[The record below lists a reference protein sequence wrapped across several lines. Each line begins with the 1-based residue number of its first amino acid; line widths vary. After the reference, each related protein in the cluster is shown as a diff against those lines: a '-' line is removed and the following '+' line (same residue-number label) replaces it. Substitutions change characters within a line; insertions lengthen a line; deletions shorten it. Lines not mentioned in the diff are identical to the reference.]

1 MLRCEEVTVR
11 YGAHVAVDRLDLEAA
26 DGEVV
31 CVLGPS
37 GCGKSTLLRAI
48 AGLEPLT
55 AGAISLDG
63 ADLSGR
69 RPDQRD
75 VGLMFQ
81 DHALFPHRT
90 VADNVAFG
98 PRMRGL
104 ARDAIRTRVAEA
116 LALVDLDGFGD
127 RRVTELSGGEQ
138 QRVALARA
146 LAPRP
151 RLLMLDEP
159 LGSLDRTL
167 RDQLLDQ
174 LPTVFAAAGCTVLY
188 VTHDQDEALSLA
200 DRVAVM
206 RAGRLVQTAPPDA
219 LWRAPRD
226 GFVAR
231 FLGIDL
237 VLDGE
242 VQGGVASTALGRIPT
257 PDLAEGPVEL
267 AVLPDAL
274 RLVAPVTGGPGGPGG
289 QRGSA
294 ATETGDPGG
303 TELVV
308 AGTVTGRRFAGDHT
322 VLTVR
327 PGAGPTLTV
336 PVWRAVPPEVGAAVT
351 VALDPTRLHPLEQ
364 PGPRARE
371 HR

>member
-1 MLRCEEVTVR
+1 MLRCSRVQVR
-11 YGAHVAVDRLDLEAA
+11 YGEHVAVDGVDLAAA

-48 AGLEPLT
+48 AGLEPLADGT
-55 AGAISLDG
+55 IELDG
-63 ADLSGR
+63 RDLAGR

-90 VADNVAFG
+90 VAENVAFG

-104 ARDAIRTRVAEA
+104 ARDAVRTRVDEA
-116 LALVDLDGFGD
+116 LDLVDLGGFGQ

-159 LGSLDRTL
+159 LGSLDRAL

-174 LPTVFAAAGCTVLY
+174 LPAVFAGAGCTVLY

-206 RAGRLVQTAPPDA
+206 RHGQLVQTAPPDQ
-219 LWRAPRD
+219 LWRTPRD

-237 VLDGE
+237 VLDVE
-242 VQGGVASTALGRIPT
+242 VRHGRARTAIGTFPWPAVADGA
-257 PDLAEGPVEL
+257 VQL

-274 RLVAPVTGGPGGPGG
+274 RLVAATPV
-289 QRGSA
+289 A
-294 ATETGDPGG
+294 AH
-303 TELVV
+303 ELAVE
-308 AGTVTGRRFAGDHT
+308 GRVTGRRFAGDHT
-322 VLTVR
+322 VVTVATT
-327 PGAGPTLTV
+327 AGPTLTV
-336 PVWRAVPPEVGAAVT
+336 PVWRARAPEVGSAVT
-351 VALDPTRLHPLEQ
+351 VALDPTRLHPLED
-364 PGPRARE
+364 G
-371 HR
+371 

>member
-1 MLRCEEVTVR
+1 MLRCDEVTVR

-31 CVLGPS
+31 AVLGPS

-48 AGLEPLT
+48 AGLEPLVGGT
-55 AGAISLDG
+55 IRLDG
-63 ADLSGR
+63 ADLTGR

-98 PRMRGL
+98 PRMQGL
-104 ARDAIRTRVAEA
+104 ARDAVRARVAEA
-116 LALVDLDGFGD
+116 LALVDLDGFGH

-174 LPTVFAAAGCTVLY
+174 LPAVFAAAGCTVLY

-242 VQGGVASTALGRIPT
+242 VQAGVAATALGRVAVPAL
-257 PDLAEGPVEL
+257 PDGPVEL

-274 RLVAPVTGGPGGPGG
+274 RLVTSETAGPGSSPGP
-289 QRGSA
+289 R
-294 ATETGDPGG
+294 
-303 TELVV
+303 VR
-308 AGTVTGRRFAGDHT
+308 GTVTGRRFAGDHS
-322 VLTVR
+322 VVSVR
-327 PGAGPTLTV
+327 PAAGPLLSV
-336 PVWRAVPPEVGAAVT
+336 PVWRAVPPEIGAEVT
-351 VALDPTRLHPLEQ
+351 VALDPTRLHPLE
-364 PGPRARE
+364 PAGRRARG

>member
-1 MLRCEEVTVR
+1 MLSCREVTVR
-11 YGAHVAVDRLDLEAA
+11 YGANVAVDRLDLSAS

-48 AGLEPLT
+48 AGLEPLRDGT
-55 AGAISLDG
+55 ITLDG
-63 ADLSGR
+63 HDLAGR

-81 DHALFPHRT
+81 DHALFPHRS

-104 ARDAIRTRVAEA
+104 ARAAIRARVDEV
-116 LALVDLDGFGD
+116 LALVDLAGFGH

-159 LGSLDRTL
+159 LGSLDRAL

-174 LPTVFAAAGCTVLY
+174 LPGVFANAGCTVLY

-206 RAGRLVQTAPPDA
+206 RAGRLVQTDAPDR
-219 LWRAPRD
+219 LWRRPRD
-226 GFVAR
+226 RFVAG

-237 VLDGE
+237 VLDADVRRGR
-242 VQGGVASTALGRIPT
+242 ATTALGTFGLPHVRDGT
-257 PDLAEGPVEL
+257 TQL

-274 RLVAPVTGGPGGPGG
+274 RLVAATPPAAHELGVTGK
-289 QRGSA
+289 
-294 ATETGDPGG
+294 
-303 TELVV
+303 
-308 AGTVTGRRFAGDHT
+308 VTGRRFAGDHT
-322 VLTVR
+322 VVTVEA
-327 PGAGPTLTV
+327 AGGPVLTV
-336 PVWRAVPPEVGAAVT
+336 PVWRTAPPEVGDTVT
-351 VALDPTRLHPLEQ
+351 VALDPSRVHPL
-364 PGPRARE
+364 GPS
-371 HR
+371 

>member
-1 MLRCEEVTVR
+1 MLRCSRVQVR
-11 YGAHVAVDRLDLEAA
+11 YGDHVAVDGVDLSAA

-37 GCGKSTLLRAI
+37 GCGKSTLLRAV

-55 AGAISLDG
+55 AGTIELDG
-63 ADLSGR
+63 HDLAGR

-90 VADNVAFG
+90 VAENVAFG
-98 PRMRGL
+98 PRMRGMGRDPVR
-104 ARDAIRTRVAEA
+104 ARVDQA
-116 LALVDLDGFGD
+116 LDLVDLGGFGQ

-159 LGSLDRTL
+159 LGSLDRAL
-167 RDQLLDQ
+167 RDQLLTQ
-174 LPTVFAAAGCTVLY
+174 LPAVFAAAGCTVLY

-206 RAGRLVQTAPPDA
+206 RRGRLVQTAPPDQ
-219 LWRAPRD
+219 LWRTPHD

-237 VLDGE
+237 VLDAE
-242 VQGGVASTALGRIPT
+242 VRHGWAHTVIGTFSSP
-257 PDLAEGPVEL
+257 EGTDGAVRF

-274 RLVAPVTGGPGGPGG
+274 RLVAVTPL
-289 QRGSA
+289 
-294 ATETGDPGG
+294 ATH
-303 TELVV
+303 EL
-308 AGTVTGRRFAGDHT
+308 AIEGRVTGRRFAGDHT
-322 VLTVR
+322 VITVAA
-327 PGAGPTLTV
+327 GTGPTLTV
-336 PVWRAVPPEVGAAVT
+336 PVWRARAPEVGATVT
-351 VALDPTRLHPLEQ
+351 VALDPARLHPLED
-364 PGPRARE
+364 G
-371 HR
+371 

>member
-1 MLRCEEVTVR
+1 MLSCREVTVR
-11 YGAHVAVDRLDLEAA
+11 YGAYVAVDRLELSAS

-48 AGLEPLT
+48 AGLEPLREGT
-55 AGAISLDG
+55 ITLDG
-63 ADLSGR
+63 HDLAGR

-81 DHALFPHRT
+81 DHALFPHRS

-104 ARDAIRTRVAEA
+104 PRAAVRARVDEV
-116 LALVDLDGFGD
+116 LALVDLAGFGH

-159 LGSLDRTL
+159 LGSLDRSL

-174 LPTVFAAAGCTVLY
+174 LPGVFASAGCTVLY

-206 RAGRLVQTAPPDA
+206 RAGRLVQTDTPDR
-219 LWRAPRD
+219 LWRRPRD
-226 GFVAR
+226 RFVAG

-237 VLDGE
+237 VLDAD
-242 VQGGVASTALGRIPT
+242 VRGGRAATALGT
-257 PDLAEGPVEL
+257 FGLPDVQDGTTQL

-274 RLVAPVTGGPGGPGG
+274 RLVGATPPAGHELGVTGK
-289 QRGSA
+289 
-294 ATETGDPGG
+294 
-303 TELVV
+303 
-308 AGTVTGRRFAGDHT
+308 VTGRRFAGDHT
-322 VLTVR
+322 VVTVEA
-327 PGAGPTLTV
+327 AGGPALTV
-336 PVWRAVPPEVGAAVT
+336 PVWRTAPPEVGDTVT
-351 VALDPTRLHPLEQ
+351 VALDPRRVHPLGPSR
-364 PGPRARE
+364 PG
-371 HR
+371 

>member
-1 MLRCEEVTVR
+1 
-11 YGAHVAVDRLDLEAA
+11 
-26 DGEVV
+26 
-31 CVLGPS
+31 VLGPS

-55 AGAISLDG
+55 AGTVALDG
-63 ADLSGR
+63 VDLAGR

-81 DHALFPHRT
+81 DHALFPHRS

-104 ARDAIRTRVAEA
+104 ARDAVRARADEA
-116 LALVDLDGFGD
+116 LALVDLEGFGP

-159 LGSLDRTL
+159 LGSLDRAL
-167 RDQLLDQ
+167 RDQLLEQ
-174 LPTVFAAAGCTVLY
+174 LPAVFAAAGCTVLY

-206 RAGRLVQTAPPDA
+206 RAGQLVQTAAPDT

-226 GFVAR
+226 AFVAR

-237 VLDGE
+237 VLE
-242 VQGGVASTALGRIPT
+242 ASVQAGTACTALGPVPLPGT
-257 PDLAEGPVEL
+257 ADGPREL

-274 RLVAPVTGGPGGPGG
+274 RLVATT
-289 QRGSA
+289 A
-294 ATETGDPGG
+294 LADH
-303 TELVV
+303 ELAVP
-308 AGTVTGRRFAGDHT
+308 GTVVGRRFAGDHT

-327 PGAGPTLTV
+327 ADAGPVLAV
-336 PVWRAVPPEVGAAVT
+336 PVWRAIPPEVGATVT
-351 VALDPTRLHPLEQ
+351 VALDPSRLHPLE
-364 PGPRARE
+364 PAHGRLHDRA
-371 HR
+371 

>member
-1 MLRCEEVTVR
+1 MLDCAGVSVR
-11 YGAHVAVDRLDLEAA
+11 YGELVAVDRLDLTAA

-55 AGAISLDG
+55 SGRISLDG
-63 ADLSGR
+63 RDLGGR

-81 DHALFPHRT
+81 DHALFPHRS

-104 ARDAIRTRVAEA
+104 SRGDIRRRVDEV
-116 LALVDLDGFGD
+116 LALVDLAGFED

-159 LGSLDRTL
+159 LGSLDRAL
-167 RDQLLDQ
+167 RDQLLEQ
-174 LPTVFAAAGCTVLY
+174 LPGVFANAGCTVLY

-200 DRVAVM
+200 DRVTVM
-206 RAGRLVQTAPPDA
+206 RAGRLVQTDRPDR
-219 LWRAPRD
+219 LWRTPRD
-226 GFVAR
+226 RFVAG
-231 FLGIDL
+231 FLGLDL
-237 VLDGE
+237 ILEAE
-242 VQGGVASTALGRIPT
+242 VRGGQASTALGRFP
-257 PDLAEGPVEL
+257 LAGVADGTVAI

-274 RLVAPVTGGPGGPGG
+274 RLVAATPVGDHEV
-289 QRGSA
+289 A
-294 ATETGDPGG
+294 AT
-303 TELVV
+303 
-308 AGTVTGRRFAGDHT
+308 GTVTGRRFAGDHT
-322 VLTVR
+322 VVTVATA
-327 PGAGPTLTV
+327 AGPTLTV
-336 PVWRAVPPEVGAAVT
+336 PVWRAFPPDVGGTVT
-351 VALDPTRLHPLEQ
+351 VALDPTRVHPL
-364 PGPRARE
+364 ATS
-371 HR
+371 